1 MKDTHECI
9 GDIGKAEFTIFSTID
24 LTSGFWQMPLHP
36 ESVPK
41 TAFTL
46 PGLGQF
52 EWLMSPMGLIGC
64 PASFQRLMEKVMCG
78 IDNVLVYIDDLL
90 LHSKT
95 HPEHLATLDQTLSRL
110 DEHNL
115 KTILPNVFLDSMK

>member
-1 MKDTHECI
+1 MKDIHECI
-9 GDIGKAEFTIFSTID
+9 GDIGKAESTIFSTID

-64 PASFQRLMEKVMCG
+64 PASFQRLMEKVMAG

-90 LHSKT
+90 LHSRT
-95 HPEHLATLDQTLSRL
+95 HPEHLVTLYQTLTRL
-110 DEHNL
+110 EEHNL
-115 KTILPNVFLDSMK
+115 KINIAKCFFLM